1 MRAYIRGSEMP
12 YFSHLVTMQ
21 EEEKEEE
28 EDNKSVKVEITSIT
42 PVLLISDIMSF
53 HHVLHFDVHK
63 SQIEWNLKVKCQI
76 SV

>member
-28 EDNKSVKVEITSIT
+28 EDSKSVKVEITSIIYT
-42 PVLLISDIMSF
+42 CFIDFRYYELSSCSALSCS
-53 HHVLHFDVHK
+53 
-63 SQIEWNLKVKCQI
+63 
-76 SV
+76 